1 LCRNRSWPSNFAD
14 HAFDPGPNGP
24 SHPRAAVAEG
34 PADRAKDLLASEYVA
49 GTNRTDPVHSADSDQ
64 GRVDAHSIAEE
75 MRTKMNSTLVGTSL
89 PVGVVDPRR
98 PRVSAWSIERSSVQY
113 FLRDAEKPN
122 PCGATCCQIPSSR

>member
-1 LCRNRSWPSNFAD
+1 VLNLGRPISAD

-34 PADRAKDLLASEYVA
+34 PADRVKTFSHQNMSRARTELILFIRPTVIKDGV
-49 GTNRTDPVHSADSDQ
+49 
-64 GRVDAHSIAEE
+64 EE
-75 MRTKMNSTLVGTSL
+75 MRTKMNSTLVGTCPSSWSIL
-89 PVGVVDPRR
+89 GR

-113 FLRDAEKPN
+113 FLPDAEKPN